1 MNGLIPQVILM
12 AAAGAEGAAHGGDE
26 HHLSWFV
33 IGSMFTNFVLFF
45 GFLFVKLKGPVAGA
59 LVERRT
65 NMAKKL
71 EEAQAKQRE
80 AEAQLA
86 EYKAKLANLEAEVQR
101 VVASYEATAKAE
113 VDRMR
118 QDTDKAIERLAR
130 ESDFTIQ
137 QEMRKAER
145 MIREA
150 AVRAT
155 LEAAEALI
163 KDRITDADRR
173 RLVDQYISNL
183 EQSTP
188 SA

>member
-1 MNGLIPQVILM
+1 MNGLTVQMIGLL
-12 AAAGAEGAAHGGDE
+12 AAAGGDHGAGEHGI
-26 HHLSWFV
+26 SWWV
-33 IGSMFTNFVLFF
+33 IGSMVTNFVLFF
-45 GFLFVKLKGPVAGA
+45 GFLFVKLKGPVKGA

-86 EYKAKLANLEAEVQR
+86 EYKAKLANLEVEVQR
-101 VVASYEATAKAE
+101 VVSSYEATAKAE
-113 VDRMR
+113 VQRMR
-118 QDTDKAIERLAR
+118 QDNDKAIERLAR

-137 QEMRKAER
+137 QEMRKAEK

-155 LEAAEALI
+155 LEAAESLI
-163 KDRITDADRR
+163 KERITDADRR

-183 EQSTP
+183 EQTTP
-188 SA
+188 PA

>member
-1 MNGLIPQVILM
+1 MNSLIPQLILM
-12 AAAGAEGAAHGGDE
+12 AAAGAEHGAAAHGEE
-26 HHLSWFV
+26 HISWWV
-33 IGSMFTNFVLFF
+33 IGSMFTNFILFF
-45 GFLFVKLKGPVAGA
+45 GFLFVKLRRPVVDA
-59 LVERRT
+59 LAERRT

-86 EYKAKLANLEAEVQR
+86 EYKAKLANLEAEVAQ

-113 VDRMR
+113 VERMR
-118 QDTDKAIERLAR
+118 QDNDKAIERLSR

-137 QEMRKAER
+137 QEMRKAEKL
-145 MIREA
+145 IREA

-155 LEAAEALI
+155 LEAAESLI
-163 KDRITDADRR
+163 KERITDADRR